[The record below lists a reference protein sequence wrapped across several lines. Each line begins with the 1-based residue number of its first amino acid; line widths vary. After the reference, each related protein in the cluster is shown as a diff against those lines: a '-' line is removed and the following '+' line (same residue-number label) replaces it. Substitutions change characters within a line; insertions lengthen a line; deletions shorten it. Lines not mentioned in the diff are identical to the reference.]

1 MKIKGKQLEDTL
13 RSESAPFDI
22 VYADRTV
29 GDLKGAIRFTALNNS
44 GITIPAYNVVY
55 IDGNS
60 GNLPTIKKANAS
72 QSATM
77 PAFGL
82 TVASSDHQEE
92 VDVVTFGNIKGVDTS
107 TLSVGDVLYVST
119 SDGLYTTTPPSGSNV
134 KLQNIG
140 MVVKSDQNGIIKL
153 GGAGRTNAT
162 PNLDQGEFFL
172 GDSNNRSVASPY
184 TLPTTIGNSGQV
196 LTSDGT
202 NVNFADVD
210 SGVMTVE
217 TITLADTTQFFSTNI
232 YDFSANSVDTFY
244 IVETEADKIFRAS
257 VIVTNQT
264 LTVGQRIKIYNKG
277 GGTLR
282 LYENS
287 NNTGPNLDPTT
298 SSGTY
303 NAERDVNSKALVE
316 LIATGTYKWEY
327 VIIPQLEL
335 DESTLTTTGEVFA
348 YDSTELAM
356 KALPYTF
363 PVSDGSNTQ
372 ILSTNGS
379 GGLSFIDQPSS
390 VPSLSYT
397 ALIGTVAAAD
407 FGGTNYRRPF
417 WRINLADVTINLPV
431 YTDSNASSLNG
442 QVIEIINEA
451 PGNDIFLKI
460 ATRNH
465 GNSQY
470 TRLYTSA
477 GAINSTDNYTYTIPP
492 SSSLRL
498 SIYYG
503 ASGSSDFLTYTIL
516 S

>member
-1 MKIKGKQLEDTL
+1 MKIQGKQLADILRDED
-13 RSESAPFDI
+13 APFSAI
-22 VYADRTV
+22 YADHLVDGALTFKAKNETGSAIGAGVPVAIV
-29 GDLKGAIRFTALNNS
+29 GVNAS
-44 GITIPAYNVVY
+44 GDV
-55 IDGNS
+55 
-60 GNLPTIKKANAS
+60 PTIAPA
-72 QSATM
+72 QATTSAM

-82 TVASSDHQEE
+82 TATAVNPNAE
-92 VDVVTFGNIKGVDTS
+92 VQVISFGNLEGIDTS
-107 TLSVGDVLYVST
+107 DFSAGNTLYVGANS
-119 SDGLYTTTPPSGSNV
+119 GELVATPPSGSSA
-134 KLQNIG
+134 KIQNIG
-140 MVVKSDQNGIIKL
+140 RVVRSHTDSGVIKV

-184 TLPTTIGNSGQV
+184 TLPITDGSAGQV
-196 LTSDGT
+196 LTTDGAGA
-202 NVNFADVD
+202 VSFADAN
-210 SGVMTVE
+210 SGAMTIE

-282 LYENS
+282 LYETS

-298 SSGTY
+298 SSGTFD
-303 NAERDVNSKALVE
+303 AERDVNSKALVE

-348 YDSTELAM
+348 YNSTELAM

-363 PVSDGSNTQ
+363 PVDDGSNTQ
-372 ILSTNGS
+372 ILSTDGS
-379 GGLSFIDQPSS
+379 GALTFIDQPSS

-397 ALIGTVAAAD
+397 ELTGTVAAAD
-407 FGGTNYRRPF
+407 FGGTNYRRAF
-417 WRINLADVTINLPV
+417 WRANLADVTINLPI

-442 QVIEIINEA
+442 QVIEIINESSS
-451 PGNDIFLKI
+451 NDVFLKI

-465 GNSQY
+465 GSSRY
-470 TRLYTSA
+470 TRLYDST
-477 GAINSTDNYTYTIPP
+477 GALNSSDAYTYTLAS

-503 ASGSSDFLTYTIL
+503 ALGSADYLSYTIL